1 MSNILSDL
9 IKSILILSF
18 AISQTR
24 YKDEIFSDVVKTED
38 VVYGNAPDIPF
49 NFAFEFFTEDIDLTM
64 DIYEGDGDTLTN
76 RPVIIFMH
84 SGAFFEGSHEADDMV
99 SLSNTSARMGYVAVS
114 IAYRLGYNVFSS
126 YSAERA
132 IYRGVQDLSA
142 AVRYLREHHLD
153 YRIDYNNIFIWGS
166 SAGAFSGIHLSYMEE
181 EDRMESTFV
190 NNWGWDPDLGC
201 IDCSG
206 NDFNHDR
213 KPKAVVGCWGG
224 IFDLDWIN
232 EGDEIPLIMFHGVED
247 SIVQFN
253 EGYPF
258 TKAYLLPWL
267 YGSNLVHNR
276 LDSLNIDSELHAA
289 EGMPHEYWGTFSGNW
304 LEDGPNEN
312 FAIIKEEAYS
322 FLYDIL
328 YPFQLEIVKD
338 ELAMP
343 RAFALHQ
350 NYPNPFNP
358 TTLIK
363 YDLPEAKNVQVTIYD
378 IMGRKVRTLVNEFQ
392 DIGYRTIQWNAADD
406 YGRPVSAGM
415 YIYTIQAGDFRQ
427 IKKMVLLK

>member
-1 MSNILSDL
+1 MRNIFIQL
-9 IKSILILSF
+9 IKLILIFSF
-18 AISQTR
+18 TSSQTR
-24 YKDEIFSDVVKTED
+24 YKDEIFSDVIKTED

-49 NFAFEFFTEDIDLTM
+49 NFAWEWFTEDIDLTM
-64 DIYEGDGDTLTN
+64 DIYQADGDTLTN

-99 SLSNTSARMGYVAVS
+99 ALSNSSAKMGYVAVS
-114 IAYRLGYNVFSS
+114 IAYRLGYNIFSS

-132 IYRGVQDLSA
+132 IYRGVQDVSA
-142 AVRYLREHHLD
+142 AVRYLREHQSE
-153 YRIDYNNIFIWGS
+153 YGIDYDNIFIWGS
-166 SAGAFSGIHLSYMEE
+166 SAGAFSGIHLSFMEDR
-181 EDRMESTFV
+181 DRMESTFE
-190 NNWGWDPDLGC
+190 NTWWNPDLGC

-206 NDFNHDR
+206 NDFDHNR
-213 KPKAVVGCWGG
+213 KPKAVIACWGG
-224 IFDLDWIN
+224 ILNLDWIKQ
-232 EGDEIPLIMFHGVED
+232 GDDIPLIMFHGVED

-258 TKAYLLPWL
+258 TDGYLLPWL
-267 YGSNLVHNR
+267 YGSNLVKNR
-276 LDSLNIDSELHAA
+276 LDSLNIESELHAP

-328 YPFQLEIVKD
+328 FPFQMEIVND

-343 RAFALHQ
+343 GAFALHQ

-358 TTLIK
+358 TTTIN
-363 YDLPEAKNVQVTIYD
+363 YDMPEAKNVQIIIYD

-392 DIGYRTIQWNAADD
+392 DIGYKTIQWNAADD

-415 YIYTIQAGDFRQ
+415 YVYTIQAGDFRQ
-427 IKKMVLLK
+427 VNKMVLLK